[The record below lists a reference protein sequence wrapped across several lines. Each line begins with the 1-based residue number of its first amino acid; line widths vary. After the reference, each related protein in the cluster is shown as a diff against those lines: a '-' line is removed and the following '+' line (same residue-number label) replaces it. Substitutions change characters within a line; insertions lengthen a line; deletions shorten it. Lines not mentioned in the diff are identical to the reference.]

1 MEKLTTGEII
11 AKLRKEKGI
20 SQEELADAL
29 YVTRQAVGKWEA
41 NLGSPD
47 ITNLKNIANYFGVS
61 VDYLLT
67 GENEKEI
74 KSSPNTT
81 EFKTGKNT
89 HQIAMQNKKKMNM
102 VISIFSLLGVILF
115 FVGLFLPLYDAEVIT
130 ISFFDLFNMEGTTV
144 GMLLFALGLILSVLW
159 TIIYTA
165 KKNLKHLNVGFAFVI
180 ICSIVGLIVCLCG
193 LMFMVE
199 GATPNGAGFY
209 LIVFGLILLVAS
221 FLIQAVFKWLV
232 KTNRVSEEKLYFA
245 NPE

>member
-81 EFKTGKNT
+81 KFKTGKNT
-89 HQIAMQNKKKMNM
+89 HQIAMQYKIKMNM
-102 VISIFSLLGVILF
+102 AISILSLLGAILF
-115 FVGLFLPLYDAEVIT
+115 FVGLFLPFYDLKLVT
-130 ISFFDLFNMEGTTV
+130 ISFFDLFGEEGTTV

-159 TIIYTA
+159 TIIYIV

-180 ICSIVGLIVCLCG
+180 ICSIIGLIVSLCG

-209 LIVFGLILLVAS
+209 LIVVGLILLVS
-221 FLIQAVFKWLV
+221 SLISEAVLKWLV
-232 KTNRVSEEKLYFA
+232 KGASCE
-245 NPE
+245 